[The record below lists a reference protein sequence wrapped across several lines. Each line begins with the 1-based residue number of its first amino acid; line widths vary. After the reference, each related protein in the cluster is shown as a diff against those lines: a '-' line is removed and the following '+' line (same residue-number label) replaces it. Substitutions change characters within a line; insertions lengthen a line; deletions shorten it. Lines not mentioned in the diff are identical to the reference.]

1 MPPTE
6 RKSLR
11 TAFVQCLNAESS
23 SVTAEVAVLAASGYE
38 DYGYNETASNVRKY
52 VK

>member
-1 MPPTE
+1 VPPTE

-23 SVTAEVAVLAASGYE
+23 SVTAVLAASGDE